1 MTMSPL
7 HRTSALLLSAFAL
20 IGCDDK
26 KPASEPAPAA
36 VAPAAS
42 AASAAAPLSVTG
54 SAPKKSKFP
63 PEARRNSA
71 PKGIAESALVVGK
84 PAPALQQLA
93 SSAGLWSRSD
103 KVTVLVFYRG
113 HW

>member
-7 HRTSALLLSAFAL
+7 RRTSLALLLSAFAL

-36 VAPAAS
+36 VTPVAS
-42 AASAAAPLSVTG
+42 AASAAARP
-54 SAPKKSKFP
+54 SAAEKSKFP

-93 SSAGLWSRSD
+93 SSAG
-103 KVTVLVFYRG
+103 
-113 HW
+113 